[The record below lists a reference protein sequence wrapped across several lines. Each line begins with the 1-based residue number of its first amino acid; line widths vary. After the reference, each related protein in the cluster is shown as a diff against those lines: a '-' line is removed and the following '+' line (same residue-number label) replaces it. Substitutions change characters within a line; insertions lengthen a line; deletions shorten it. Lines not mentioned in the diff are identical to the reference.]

1 MIKNILLGTL
11 LLAFV
16 LQSCTKRYDE
26 INTNPNLETVVSPEQ
41 LFAPALVNIL
51 SINMSRNYS
60 FNNEL
65 MQVTVNMGDGDGKV
79 FRYDIRTTWGT
90 QPWNNLY
97 LQLTNLKNIYSIA
110 DTSSRYKNDSYKGV
124 SIILQSWVYSILTDT
139 YGDIPYSESNLGR
152 LEDGANRRP
161 KFDKQKDIYM
171 AIYDSLEVANSIL
184 AQSTDTINSNSDPV
198 FKGDIAKWRKF
209 GNALYLRL
217 LLRLSGKSE
226 VAATV
231 ISKFQNIV
239 NNPVQYPVISS
250 NSESAILRWSGSAIA
265 AEPLSSPF
273 NSMRVQDFR
282 SPGLGEFFIGNLRNW
297 NSPLIQTSA
306 PHGTN
311 SINRLGIAQG
321 SNAWSGIPSGYSPG
335 QDVSKSS
342 YFFSSDQNTTNQVT
356 TPRIN
361 MQTEPL
367 TGQMLNYAEV
377 QFMLAEA
384 ALKGW
389 ITGGDSLYYNKGV
402 LGYMQMWLPT
412 SFTAAALT
420 SGGVTGGGFLGDAD
434 ISYLPYLSFDEKM
447 DLIHLQKYYALLWC
461 DMQQWIEYRRTG
473 HPVLPKGPGLI
484 PPGIMPARLNYPVEV
499 QSTNP
504 TYYKEAVASQG
515 PDNIN
520 TQVWWQK
527 P

>member
-11 LLAFV
+11 LLTFV

-26 INTNPNLETVVSPEQ
+26 INTNPNLQPVVSPEQ

-97 LQLTNLKNIYSIA
+97 LQLTNLKNVYSIA

-171 AIYDSLEVANSIL
+171 AIYDSLEVANKIL
-184 AQSTDTINSNSDPV
+184 EQSKDTITSNSDPV
-198 FKGDIAKWRKF
+198 FKGDITKWRKF
-209 GNALYLRL
+209 GNALYMRL

-226 VAATV
+226 VAAAV
-231 ISKFQNIV
+231 VSKFQNII
-239 NNPVQYPVISS
+239 NNPVQYPIISS
-250 NSESAILRWSGSAIA
+250 NSESAILRWSGSAVA
-265 AEPLSSPF
+265 AEPMSSPF

-297 NSPLIQTSA
+297 NSPLIQTAARTA
-306 PHGTN
+306 PT
-311 SINRLGIAQG
+311 
-321 SNAWSGIPSGYSPG
+321 
-335 QDVSKSS
+335 
-342 YFFSSDQNTTNQVT
+342 
-356 TPRIN
+356 
-361 MQTEPL
+361 
-367 TGQMLNYAEV
+367 
-377 QFMLAEA
+377 
-384 ALKGW
+384 
-389 ITGGDSLYYNKGV
+389 
-402 LGYMQMWLPT
+402 
-412 SFTAAALT
+412 ALT
-420 SGGVTGGGFLGDAD
+420 V
-434 ISYLPYLSFDEKM
+434 
-447 DLIHLQKYYALLWC
+447 
-461 DMQQWIEYRRTG
+461 
-473 HPVLPKGPGLI
+473 
-484 PPGIMPARLNYPVEV
+484 
-499 QSTNP
+499 
-504 TYYKEAVASQG
+504 
-515 PDNIN
+515 
-520 TQVWWQK
+520 
-527 P
+527 